1 MIKVSQMERKVVT
14 MTQKTKVQ
22 VKESDWK
29 RRVKSDPDRWK
40 SFSFSVQDLRVF
52 CQRRTA
58 ECFDQDP
65 KHFRIWD
72 ILCAQRIGAQ

>member
-1 MIKVSQMERKVVT
+1 MAKVSQMERKTVN

-29 RRVKSDPDRWK
+29 KRVKSDPDRWK
-40 SFSFSVQDLRVF
+40 SFSFSVRDPRVF
-52 CQRRTA
+52 CLRSAA
-58 ECFDQDP
+58 ECFDHDP

-72 ILCAQRIGAQ
+72 ILCAQRISAQ